1 MHRPAGN
8 GRRRE
13 PDTGSGL
20 RERGRYAEPS
30 GRRRQSGRQERLRR
44 LARVRRRVRA
54 RAFGS
59 VEALPGSTGCLS
71 TDGSD
76 GADGSCTT
84 VPVLDGSTG
93 IAVSSDGK
101 EVYIAAFFASAV
113 VVLVR
118 DPKNGRLTLLSGRA
132 GCVSADGSD
141 GQCSQGRA
149 LDGVSAVAVSRD
161 SKSVYATASSAN
173 AVVAFARGANG
184 ALRELP
190 GAAGCVSD
198 GGNGGTCTS
207 GRSLI
212 GPQAL
217 VVSPDGRNIYANT
230 VQASGGLVTY
240 DALDTFRRQLP
251 PPAPLP
257 KCKKG
262 QKSTKQHP
270 CRK

>member
-1 MHRPAGN
+1 M
-8 GRRRE
+8 
-13 PDTGSGL
+13 
-20 RERGRYAEPS
+20 
-30 GRRRQSGRQERLRR
+30 
-44 LARVRRRVRA
+44 
-54 RAFGS
+54 
-59 VEALPGSTGCLS
+59 
-71 TDGSD
+71 
-76 GADGSCTT
+76 
-84 VPVLDGSTG
+84 
-93 IAVSSDGK
+93 
-101 EVYIAAFFASAV
+101 
-113 VVLVR
+113 
-118 DPKNGRLTLLSGRA
+118 LSGRA

-207 GRSLI
+207 GRSLL

-257 KCKKG
+257 KCKKVRRARS
-262 QKSTKQHP
+262 STPAASSAPCPDSKARALRPRVRARSVLRPSANGVRPSAVAAIFTVTLNASDQAGKPSPTPAFTGPSRRRVHP
-270 CRK
+270 ANRITTSARARPVQSASAMERHSPQSR